1 MLCHLH
7 IQNYVLIDQLDIDF
21 ESGFTVITGETGAGK
36 SILLGAIGLLLG
48 QRADARSI
56 TAGQRRCVIEAEFTS
71 DSSPVSDFLQAGGFD
86 SDEPVCLVRR
96 ELMATGK
103 SRAFINDTPATVAQ
117 LKELGDLLIDIHS
130 QHQNLLL
137 VKEDFQLSV
146 LDIVARDSALL
157 QSYQTTYKQY
167 KATERE
173 LRDEEQTWQSER
185 KEEDYMRFQSQQLDD
200 AFLHPGELEDLEA
213 KQRTLEHAEEIQSQL
228 FQVSDTLQAEETGVL
243 SSLRS
248 AVRRLEGIAA
258 LYPKAEPL
266 AQRLESCHI
275 EIKDIS
281 DEIETSLETVDS
293 NPQTLQQI
301 NDRLSLIYDLLQK
314 HHVSTVEALIQ
325 LRARLQQR
333 LSAMGDREE
342 RIKKLRKSLSDLEV
356 ELRNIS
362 TRLSLSRSEAKE
374 ALESQMCA
382 LLQTLGMP
390 GIQFRVDIRQTEQL
404 GPCGTD
410 NVQFSFSA
418 NAGTSLQPI
427 SQVASGGEIAR
438 VMLALKAILSAATQL
453 PTIVFDEIDT
463 GVSGHI
469 AESMARTMRQMS
481 QGESRQVI
489 SITHLPQIA
498 ALGSH
503 HFRVYK
509 QENASGAAASRIV
522 SLSHAERIEE
532 LAHMLSGSAVSQAAI
547 DNAKELLSHSQK

>member
-1 MLCHLH
+1 MLSHLH

-36 SILLGAIGLLLG
+36 SILLGAIALLLG

-56 TAGQRRCVIEAEFTS
+56 TTGQRRCVIEAEFTS
-71 DSSPVSDFLQAGGFD
+71 LSSSVSDFLQAAGFD
-86 SDEPVCLVRR
+86 SSEPVCIVRR

-137 VKEDFQLSV
+137 GKEDFQLGA
-146 LDIVARDSALL
+146 LDIVACDSALL
-157 QSYQTTYKQY
+157 RSYHAVYKRYKTTEQ
-167 KATERE
+167 E
-173 LRDEEQTWQSER
+173 LRSEEQAWQGER
-185 KEEDYMRFQSQQLDD
+185 QEEDYMCFQSSQLDD
-200 AFLHPGELEDLEA
+200 AALQPGELEDLEA
-213 KQRTLEHAEEIQSQL
+213 RQRTLEHAGEIQSQL
-228 FQVSDTLQAEETGVL
+228 FQVSGAMQAEDTGIL
-243 SSLRS
+243 ESLRS
-248 AVRRLEGIAA
+248 AVRKLEGIST

-275 EIKDIS
+275 EIKDIA
-281 DEIETSLETVDS
+281 DEIETSLGNIDS
-293 NPQTLQQI
+293 NPQTLQLI
-301 NDRLSLIYDLLQK
+301 NDRLSLLYDLMQK

-325 LRARLQQR
+325 LRDQLQQR
-333 LSAMGDREE
+333 LSAMGGREE
-342 RIKKLRKSLSDLEV
+342 RIEELRKRLASLEE

-362 TRLSLSRSEAKE
+362 ARLSSSRSGAKE
-374 ALESQMCA
+374 AMESQMCA
-382 LLQTLGMP
+382 LLRTLGMP
-390 GIQFRVDIRQTEQL
+390 GIQFQADIRQTEQL
-404 GPCGTD
+404 GPQGTD

-418 NAGTSLQPI
+418 NAGSPLQPI

-481 QGESRQVI
+481 QGQGRQVI

-498 ALGSH
+498 ALGQH

-509 QENASGAAASRIV
+509 LENDSGAATSRIA
-522 SLSHAERIEE
+522 SLSPAERVEE
-532 LAHMLSGSAVSQAAI
+532 LAHMLSGSAVTQAAI
-547 DNAKELLSHSQK
+547 DNAKELLSHTH